1 MLGNDELWVREHGP
15 LGGNE
20 LNQVLS
26 GRNYGWPLRSYGR
39 PYSAGSNT
47 VACRPGGGT
56 HAPDFDEPKT
66 TWLPVSTAPSS
77 LLLYTGTRF
86 EDLS

>member
-66 TWLPVSTAPSS
+66 TWLPVSTAPSI
-77 LLLYTGTRF
+77 LLLYSGTRF